1 MKKGSLLSILTVLV
15 LLASLIVGCA
25 QKAAPEAPAA
35 TEAAAPEAAAT
46 DAEPAAASVEPVELE
61 MWSFIQMHLDYFES
75 MAARWNEMNP
85 DRPIKLVPVFY
96 DWASLHDKLY
106 AAQMA
111 GDGVP
116 DIADVELGK
125 WPNFMNGEVQFLDLS
140 EYVAPYADDLVT
152 SRLEIYSKDGKVY
165 GAPSHIG
172 ATVMYYNTELLDA
185 AGIDYT
191 TIKTWDDFEAAMKA
205 YKEATGNYMFYCE
218 TYGAYQYT
226 ILMSELGASLI
237 DENGMPTLNG
247 PEALK
252 ATQLIRKWVDE
263 DLLAFIPTGNADT
276 EEGKAAVFNGDVAA
290 VAYPL
295 WYMSRF
301 TDAAP
306 DLAGKI
312 AIAPLPVFDEN
323 SYLSVGLGGTGT
335 TVYKDSTNAALAA
348 EFVTW
353 AKLSEEGSAGLW
365 TNLGFDPVNKK
376 VASDTSIT
384 TDPEN
389 KFLQYFASNPFDV
402 LLKIQDKMFT
412 QKTMQN
418 SGIINDYLSATT
430 WNRIFVDLED
440 PQTVLDET
448 QSDLMAQ
455 SK

>member
-15 LLASLIVGCA
+15 LLASLLVGCA

-46 DAEPAAASVEPVELE
+46 DAEPAAAAEPVELE
-61 MWSFIQMHLDYFES
+61 MWSFIQMHLDYFET

-111 GDGVP
+111 GEGVP

-125 WPNFMNGEVQFLDLS
+125 WPNFMNGEVQFLDLT

-152 SRLEIYSKDGKVY
+152 SRLEVYSKDGKVY

-185 AGIDYT
+185 AGVDYT
-191 TIKTWDDFEAAMKA
+191 AIKTWDDFEAAMKA
-205 YKEATGNYMFYCE
+205 YKEATGNYMYYCE

-226 ILMSELGASLI
+226 IMMSELGATLI
-237 DENGMPTLNG
+237 DEDGMPTLNG

-312 AIAPLPVFDEN
+312 AIAPLPVFDED

-335 TVYKDSTNAALAA
+335 TVSKTSPNAALAA
-348 EFVTW
+348 EFVAW

-384 TDPEN
+384 TDPN
-389 KFLQYFASNPFDV
+389 NQFLKYFATNPFDV
-402 LLKIQDKMFT
+402 LVKIQDKMFT

-448 QSDLMAQ
+448 QADLLAQ